1 MEKEVALS
9 FNEKCDKVLNYL
21 ADLSR
26 SDNQVQIMIHI
37 TKLSTATGIN
47 SNDPVINFLQYQKKF
62 IDMDI
67 KSAHLQIS
75 SSGLEFISNNSFC
88 RIQDN
93 LETNNSLNWYNQQ
106 DAKQRFDDYPVV
118 MRQKRNAYIFAA
130 VGILLTLLSTM
141 IAIVEYL
148 KCK

>member
-9 FNEKCDKVLNYL
+9 FNEKCDKILNYL
-21 ADLSR
+21 ADISR
-26 SDNQVQIMIHI
+26 SDNQIQVMIHI
-37 TKLSTATGIN
+37 NKLSTDTGIN

-62 IDMDI
+62 IDMNI
-67 KSAHLQIS
+67 KTAYLQIS

-88 RIQDN
+88 QIQAN

-106 DAKQRFDDYPVV
+106 DAKQRFDDYPIVR
-118 MRQKRNAYIFAA
+118 RQKRNAYIFAA
-130 VGILLTLLSTM
+130 IGILLTLLPTM
-141 IAIVEYL
+141 IAIAEYI